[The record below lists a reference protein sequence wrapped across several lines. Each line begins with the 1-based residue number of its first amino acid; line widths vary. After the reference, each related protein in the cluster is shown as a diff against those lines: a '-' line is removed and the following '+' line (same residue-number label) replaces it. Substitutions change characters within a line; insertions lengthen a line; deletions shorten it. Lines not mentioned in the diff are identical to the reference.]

1 MNETPKSKGEMVI
14 EQIMQELDPGSER
27 YQVLAIAKRFKSS
40 WVELGEQLIQ
50 VNSRGLF
57 RQWGYDSFEDYCA
70 REVRIRKPTAQ
81 KLTQAYHYL
90 EKEEPELLARHT
102 ELKPLPDFRSVDLL
116 RQAREERDFSEEEYA
131 ELRRAVVEEDRS
143 HPTVLKRFKEVAG
156 GRDGGPDQVQLLK
169 SGLTAARRLETVI
182 DQLDQVSTEQRQMV
196 GDLIRQLERE
206 IELARSPEVE
216 EQETSP

>member
-1 MNETPKSKGEMVI
+1 MNETPKSKGETVI
-14 EQIMQELDPGSER
+14 ERIMQELDPGSER

-40 WVELGEQLIQ
+40 WVELGEQLIR

-116 RQAREERDFSEEEYA
+116 RQAREEGKCSEEEYA

-143 HPTVLKRFKEVAG
+143 HPTVLKRFKEVTAN
-156 GRDGGPDQVQLLK
+156 REDGPDQSQLLR
-169 SGLTAARRLETVI
+169 SGLSAARRLETVI

-206 IELARSPEVE
+206 IERGRSPEVG
-216 EQETSP
+216 